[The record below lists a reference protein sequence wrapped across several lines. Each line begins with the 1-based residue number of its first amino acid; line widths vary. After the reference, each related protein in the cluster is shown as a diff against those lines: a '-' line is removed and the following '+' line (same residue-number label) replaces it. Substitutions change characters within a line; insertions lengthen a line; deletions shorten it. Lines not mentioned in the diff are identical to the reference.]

1 HTLEQNLAKLTRKQ
15 KRPIN
20 LFRGYVITECT
31 SEQCKCTYTAIVYTM
46 LIPLVLYKYSLIQCK
61 QHWIYVN
68 ILDTKKLS
76 LNSMPVLRKMGWAK
90 ALDMEPPRA

>member
-1 HTLEQNLAKLTRKQ
+1 MKKKLLVVILALLNILALGVVWYLVNIILEESNS
-15 KRPIN
+15 
-20 LFRGYVITECT
+20 Y
-31 SEQCKCTYTAIVYTM
+31 
-46 LIPLVLYKYSLIQCK
+46 
-61 QHWIYVN
+61 WIYVN